1 MIGKMLLK
9 KACLKKLFYPA
20 GAEGIGCFVCHSV
33 EGSDPGCEDPFAQAN
48 SYYWEECLA
57 TKHNDDRDSFSN
69 NNQSDDDTELYL
81 ASHCIKV
88 SGIFS
93 K

>member
-1 MIGKMLLK
+1 M
-9 KACLKKLFYPA
+9 
-20 GAEGIGCFVCHSV
+20 
-33 EGSDPGCEDPFAQAN
+33 EGSDPGCEDPFASADA
-48 SYYWEECLA
+48 YYWEECLA
-57 TKHNDDRDSFSN
+57 SKSDGN

-81 ASHCIKV
+81 ASHCVKV

>member
-1 MIGKMLLK
+1 M
-9 KACLKKLFYPA
+9 
-20 GAEGIGCFVCHSV
+20 
-33 EGSDPGCEDPFAQAN
+33 EGSDPGCEDPFASADA
-48 SYYWEECLA
+48 YYWEECLA
-57 TKHNDDRDSFSN
+57 SKSDGRDSFSN
-69 NNQSDDDTELYL
+69 NNQNEETELYS